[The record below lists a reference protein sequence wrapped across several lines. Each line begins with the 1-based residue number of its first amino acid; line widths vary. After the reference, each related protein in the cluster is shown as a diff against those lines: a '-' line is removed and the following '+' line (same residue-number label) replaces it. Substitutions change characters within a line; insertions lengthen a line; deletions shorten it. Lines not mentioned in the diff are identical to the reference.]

1 MGNSTRCHAVI
12 QHLKD
17 RNAIVDVVSSG
28 NGIWYFQ
35 NNKEINNFY
44 EIESFKYGS
53 KDGQISIFRTLK
65 LIPEY
70 IRISKRNKQTIQS
83 IVAEHK
89 PDAIVTDSVYY
100 FGTLRKYV
108 IPIVSLNNADVVFSG
123 YFQFSGKP
131 LSILPQFLAVECM
144 DFLIHRFF
152 ADLVISPLLDKSLPH
167 WEKVF
172 RVGPVPE
179 L

>member
-1 MGNSTRCHAVI
+1 MKRILILVNGLGLGNSTRCHAVI

-89 PDAIVTDSVYY
+89 PDAIVTDSVYM
-100 FGTLRKYV
+100 FGTLRKFG
-108 IPIVSLNNADVVFSG
+108 IPIVSLNNADVVFQVI
-123 YFQFSGKP
+123 FKFSETTFN
-131 LSILPQFLAVECM
+131 LPQFLAVECM
-144 DFLIHRFF
+144 DFLIHRFYE
-152 ADLVISPLLDKSLPH
+152 I
-167 WEKVF
+167 
-172 RVGPVPE
+172 
-179 L
+179 